1 MNTFVKSLSVI
12 VLLISSTFAWSDIE
26 LDNKAFK
33 VVTIASDN
41 GAKSEQWQAPN
52 NMLPGDK
59 VGYQISFTNTGA
71 EATKDIVIANPIPEN
86 TVYVSGSAKGL
97 NTNIEFSI
105 DGGESFAKPSQL
117 FITKGDE
124 RVPASEADYT
134 HVRWTLTN
142 PLAAGAE
149 SSVQYAVIIK

>member
-1 MNTFVKSLSVI
+1 MNTLLKSMAAI
-12 VLLISSTFAWSDIE
+12 ALLISSALAWSDVV
-26 LDNKAFK
+26 LKNDAFK
-33 VVTIASDN
+33 VVTITSDN

-71 EATKDIVIANPIPEN
+71 EAANSVVIANPIPEN
-86 TVYVSGSAKGL
+86 TVYVAGSAKGL
-97 NTNIEFSI
+97 NTDIEFSV
-105 DGGESFAKPSQL
+105 DGGKNYALPAQL
-117 FITKGDE
+117 FITSDNE
-124 RVPASEADYT
+124 QVPATAADYT
-134 HVRWTLTN
+134 NVRWTLTK

>member
-1 MNTFVKSLSVI
+1 MNTFAKSLSVI
-12 VLLISSTFAWSDIE
+12 VLLISSTFAWSE
-26 LDNKAFK
+26 VVLTNNAFK
-33 VVTIASDN
+33 VVTITSDN

-59 VGYQISFTNTGA
+59 VGYQISFNNTGE
-71 EATKDIVIANPIPEN
+71 EAAIGVVIANPIPEN

-105 DGGESFAKPSQL
+105 DGGKNFAKSSQL
-117 FITKGDE
+117 FVQNNGE
-124 RVPASEADYT
+124 LVPASAADYT